1 MQRPK
6 WLTEWKTKKNM
17 LEGYLTVDL
26 TEIKVVEGTFDQ
38 KLFFISVGTMPKAD
52 AIYSEKKA
60 LKDAVKKDL
69 EWKIFYDSTILP
81 TFLSIE
87 KIKDLMDGIVA
98 FSSGSSS
105 VCSTTTSY
113 IPVGNRPSK
122 GNAPLLL
129 NYDLVKKIHESKSQ
143 KID

>member
-6 WLTEWKTKKNM
+6 WLTEWVTKKNI

-26 TEIKVVEGTFDQ
+26 TEIKVVEGIFNQ
-38 KLFFISVGTMPKAD
+38 KLFFIAVGIVPKAD
-52 AIYSEKKA
+52 AIYSEKKTQ
-60 LKDAVKKDL
+60 KDAVQKDL

-87 KIKDLMDGIVA
+87 KIKDLMVGIVA
-98 FSSGSSS
+98 FSSDSSS
-105 VCSTTTSY
+105 VCSTTTSH

-122 GNAPLLL
+122 GNAPVLL
-129 NYDLVKKIHESKSQ
+129 NYDIVKKIQEAKSQ
-143 KID
+143 EID

>member
-69 EWKIFYDSTILP
+69 EWKIFYDSTMLP
-81 TFLSIE
+81 TFLSIG
-87 KIKDLMDGIVA
+87 KIKDLMNGLVA
-98 FSSGSSS
+98 FSSDSPS
-105 VCSTTTSY
+105 VCGTTTSY

-129 NYDLVKKIHESKSQ
+129 NYDLVKIIHESKSQ
-143 KID
+143 KN

>member
-6 WLTEWKTKKNM
+6 WLTEWKTKKNKF
-17 LEGYLTVDL
+17 EGFLTVDL
-26 TEIKVVEGTFDQ
+26 TEIKVVEGIFNQ
-38 KLFFISVGTMPKAD
+38 KLFFIALGLVTKAE
-52 AIYSEKKA
+52 AIYSEKMA
-60 LKDAVKKDL
+60 LKGAVKKDL

-98 FSSGSSS
+98 FSSDSPS
-105 VCSTTTSY
+105 VCSNTTSY

-143 KID
+143 KD

>member
-6 WLTEWKTKKNM
+6 WLTEWKTKKNL

-26 TEIKVVEGTFDQ
+26 SEIKVVEGTFDQ

-69 EWKIFYDSTILP
+69 EWKIFYDSTMLP
-81 TFLSIE
+81 TFLSIG
-87 KIKDLMDGIVA
+87 KIKDLMNGLVA
-98 FSSGSSS
+98 FSSDSPS
-105 VCSTTTSY
+105 VCGTTTSY

-129 NYDLVKKIHESKSQ
+129 NYDLVKIIHESKSQ
-143 KID
+143 KN

>member
-6 WLTEWKTKKNM
+6 WLTEWKTKKNIV
-17 LEGYLTVDL
+17 EGFLTVDL
-26 TEIKVVEGTFDQ
+26 AEIKVVEGIFSQ
-38 KLFFISVGTMPKAD
+38 KLFFIAVGVVPKVD
-52 AIYSEKKA
+52 AIYSEKKT
-60 LKDAVKKDL
+60 LKEVVKNDL

-98 FSSGSSS
+98 FSSDSPS
-105 VCSTTTSY
+105 VCSNTTSH

-129 NYDLVKKIHESKSQ
+129 NYDLAKKIQEAKSQ
-143 KID
+143 KIN